1 MLPILIFVTYQS
13 LFKYMPHDG
22 SQKFPIRWLARISA
36 SLAGFKSD
44 TWPLCSRSQDGSTN
58 SVLSDWGL
66 QNTRAFSEMNLK

>member
-1 MLPILIFVTYQS
+1 MMDLRNSHQVAGQV
-13 LFKYMPHDG
+13 
-22 SQKFPIRWLARISA
+22 SA

-66 QNTRAFSEMNLK
+66 RTTEAFSEMNLK